1 MKTMIRLHY
10 CFRGQVQGVGFR
22 YKMYYLAQ
30 KYGVTGWVRNEWDG
44 TVTLEI
50 QGREPLIQKL
60 LVGLN
65 SSQFIKI
72 EWMDTEEIPL
82 EQESSFKVR

>member
-1 MKTMIRLHY
+1 M
-10 CFRGQVQGVGFR
+10 
-22 YKMYYLAQ
+22 
-30 KYGVTGWVRNEWDG
+30 
-44 TVTLEI
+44 TLEI

-65 SSQFIKI
+65 SSQFIRI